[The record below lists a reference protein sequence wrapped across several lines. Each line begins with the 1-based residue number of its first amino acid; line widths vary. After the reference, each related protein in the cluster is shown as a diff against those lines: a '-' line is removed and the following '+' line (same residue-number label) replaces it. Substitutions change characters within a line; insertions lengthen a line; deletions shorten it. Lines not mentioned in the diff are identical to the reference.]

1 MDSRRNENSRAF
13 MPGSVNKRILV
24 VDDWPDNIAL
34 FCMLL
39 EMEGYEVETAL
50 SGEDCL
56 IKVYERLP
64 DLLVLDVMMPGM
76 DGIAVTRHLR
86 SDAHLP
92 HFPVLLVT
100 ARTDL
105 AGVGREVGADGLLH
119 KPVEPDEFIRYVRLL
134 LAAQRN

>member
-1 MDSRRNENSRAF
+1 MNTVA
-13 MPGSVNKRILV
+13 KRILV
-24 VDDWPDNIAL
+24 VDDWPDNIEL
-34 FCMLL
+34 FCLL
-39 EMEGYEVETAL
+39 LQMEGYEVETAL

-86 SDAHLP
+86 SDIQLP
-92 HFPVLLVT
+92 YFPVLLVT

-105 AGVGREVGADGLLH
+105 DKIGQAVGADGLLH
-119 KPVEPDEFIRYVRLL
+119 KPVEPDEFIHHVQLL